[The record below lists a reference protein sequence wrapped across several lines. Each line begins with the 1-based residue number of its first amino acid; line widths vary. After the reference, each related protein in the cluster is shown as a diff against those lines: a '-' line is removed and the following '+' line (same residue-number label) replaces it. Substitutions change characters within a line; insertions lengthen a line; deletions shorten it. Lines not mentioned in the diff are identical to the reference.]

1 MKNFIL
7 LLIAN
12 IFLSSVAFADCI
24 SVSGLQ
30 FERISAYELL
40 ASRNGKNVAVLNVSC
55 CSNEIPAKINTFRF
69 FSEELCTTGAE
80 ARFHIDGRLY
90 YLANFIYF
98 KN

>member
-1 MKNFIL
+1 MKNYFL

-30 FERISAYELL
+30 FERISSYELL
-40 ASRNGKNVAVLNVSC
+40 ASRNGKNVAVLNMSC
-55 CSNEIPAKINTFRF
+55 CDEIPAKINTFRF

-90 YLANFIYF
+90 YLQSLTYF
-98 KN
+98 KK